1 MRRHLHL
8 IIYKAA
14 EAANTLRLSK
24 RKTTSDRSPI
34 SACCFFCCLLLAFA
48 LTSCKGSKKETTSDK
63 PTVSVTIEPFRYFV
77 EQIVGDKVSVNVM
90 VPAGSNPE
98 TYEPTPQQ
106 MVKLSNSTLYFKVE
120 RIGFEETW
128 MKKLTD
134 NAPDMKVIDTS
145 VGIKPAQ
152 TPGGNIDPH
161 VWMSGKNARIIA
173 SNMLKALCELEP
185 KHKTFFEKNYKSLL
199 SIIDKRDSTIK
210 ESFKENPDLV
220 RKFVIYHPILTYFAR
235 DYQLEQ
241 LAIEEEGREPSAA
254 QLKSL
259 IKRARKEKIKY
270 CLIQA
275 EFANRNTNTFINES
289 HTKPMNINP
298 LQGEWNWAMQEAS
311 LAVQGKEIVVGK

>member
-1 MRRHLHL
+1 MKRFLYL
-8 IIYKAA
+8 II
-14 EAANTLRLSK
+14 LCV
-24 RKTTSDRSPI
+24 I
-34 SACCFFCCLLLAFA
+34 LAG
-48 LTSCKGSKKETTSDK
+48 CKGTPQKQADSGKASRTEK
-63 PTVSVTIEPFRYFV
+63 PAVTVTVTVTISPYKYFV
-77 EQIVGDKVSVNVM
+77 DQIAKGKVDVNVM
-90 VPAGSNPE
+90 VSNGNNPE
-98 TYEPTPQQ
+98 TYEPYAQQ
-106 MVKLSNSTLYFKVE
+106 MMELSKSALYLKVGS
-120 RIGFEETW
+120 IGFEQTW
-128 MKKLTD
+128 MKKLQD

-145 VGIKPAQ
+145 VGIKPAK

-161 VWMSGKNARIIA
+161 VWMSCKNARIIA

>member
-1 MRRHLHL
+1 M
-8 IIYKAA
+8 A
-14 EAANTLRLSK
+14 ESNA
-24 RKTTSDRSPI
+24 
-34 SACCFFCCLLLAFA
+34 
-48 LTSCKGSKKETTSDK
+48 K
-63 PTVSVTIEPFRYFV
+63 PTVTVTIPPYQYFV
-77 EQIVGDKVSVNVM
+77 DKIAGDKVDVNVM
-90 VPAGSNPE
+90 VSNGNNPE
-98 TYEPTPQQ
+98 TYEPNAQQ
-106 MVKLSNSTLYFKVE
+106 MMELSNSALYLKVGS
-120 RIGFEETW
+120 IGFEQTW
-128 MKKLTD
+128 MKKLQD

-145 VGIKPAQ
+145 VGITPAK

-161 VWMSGKNARIIA
+161 VWMSCKNARIIA

-185 KHKTFFEKNYKSLL
+185 NHKAFFEKNYKSLL

-210 ESFKENPDLV
+210 ESFIKNPNLV

-259 IKRARKEKIKY
+259 IERARKEKIKY

-275 EFANRNTNTFINES
+275 EFANRNTTTFINES

-298 LQGEWNWAMQEAS
+298 LQGEWNWSMLEAAA
-311 LAVQGKEIVVGK
+311 AVQGKEIVVGK